1 MFRHNDL
8 HHLEQLLKAAIMDGQ
23 PIGPRPWKKILI
35 VVEGIYSMEGE
46 VCRLA
51 EVVALKKKYK
61 ARATC
66 SRCSHAQSAGT
77 NDHPMSPNCACG
89 ARARQPPEHHVV
101 LGTS

>member
-8 HHLEQLLKAAIMDGQ
+8 HHLEQLLRAAMIEGQ
-23 PIGPRPWKKILI
+23 PVGPRPWKKIMI

-61 ARATC
+61 ARCLVQCRAPSAAGHSSLCKYQRLTT
-66 SRCSHAQSAGT
+66 SAQDLPTRCELS
-77 NDHPMSPNCACG
+77 
-89 ARARQPPEHHVV
+89 VV
-101 LGTS
+101 